1 MLDVLSVENLA
12 NLGVLLF
19 LQAVLGFDNLLYI
32 SIESQRAPEGQRAKV
47 RKAGILIA
55 VALRIVLL
63 FVMIK
68 LIELLTEPFF
78 AIHWEGLI
86 EGAFNFSALVFIFGG
101 VFIMYTAV
109 KEISHLLAVDDVHTD
124 VSKRSNKSA
133 LSVILLIVFMNLI
146 SKITD
151 NLLYISIESQ
161 RAPEG
166 QRAKVRK
173 AGILI
178 AVALRIVLLFVMI
191 KLIELLTEPFFAIH
205 WEGLIEGAFNFSAL
219 VFIFGGVFIMY
230 TAVKEISH
238 LLAVDDVHTDVSKR
252 SNKSALSVILLI
264 VFMNLIFSFDSILSA
279 LAITDVFIVLTVAI
293 VISGLAMLMLADT
306 VANFIQKNRKYEVLG
321 LFILLIVGIV
331 LLGEGGHV
339 AHLTL
344 FGYQVEPMA
353 KSTFYFSIAVLVLV
367 DVIQSGY
374 QRKINLVRSRTEV

>member
-47 RKAGILIA
+47 RKEGILIA

-68 LIELLTEPFF
+68 LIELLTEP
-78 AIHWEGLI
+78 L
-86 EGAFNFSALVFIFGG
+86 
-101 VFIMYTAV
+101 
-109 KEISHLLAVDDVHTD
+109 
-124 VSKRSNKSA
+124 
-133 LSVILLIVFMNLI
+133 
-146 SKITD
+146 
-151 NLLYISIESQ
+151 
-161 RAPEG
+161 
-166 QRAKVRK
+166 
-173 AGILI
+173 
-178 AVALRIVLLFVMI
+178 
-191 KLIELLTEPFFAIH
+191 FAIH

-264 VFMNLIFSFDSILSA
+264 VFMNLIFSFVPILSA